1 MAKYESDIT
10 LFVQELKKQHPE
22 IEQQQAEGRAR
33 LWDTPQDSALQRAFD
48 AAEMSSKRAGY

>member
-33 LWDTPQDSALQRAFD
+33 FSDKPQDTGLQRVID
-48 AAEMSSKRAGY
+48 AVEITCKCAGN